1 MRRANRRARPGMTL
15 MELVIGLAITGMMA
29 AAGAGAFASIIDHK
43 RVIHEANATTERAS
57 ALRETIRSWALS
69 GTVRIM
75 IGGGPRGLTSG
86 AGRST
91 GARSSDLGALQLSN
105 VTPATALGDELTIG
119 GVTAMNPAFQSGV
132 TIRLYIDGDNNTP
145 EHGLSMEYRPNNNQ
159 GLVRKMIDS
168 TIDSLRVEFLE
179 GRTGR
184 WIASSQAATIG
195 DMRAVRVTLVPN
207 PKIPYSPILLV
218 PMIFVNGLESANT
231 NQGR

>member
-1 MRRANRRARPGMTL
+1 MTL

-43 RVIHEANATTERAS
+43 RVIREANATTERAS

-86 AGRST
+86 AGRSA
-91 GARSSDLGALQLSN
+91 GPRSSDLGALQLSN
-105 VTPATALGDELTIG
+105 VTPAQAIGDEFTIG
-119 GVTAMNPAFQSGV
+119 SVTAMNPAFQSGV

-145 EHGLSMEYRPNNNQ
+145 EHGLSMEYRPTNNQ

-168 TIDSLRVEFLE
+168 TIDSLRVEILD

-195 DMRAVRVTLVPN
+195 NMRAVRVTLVPN
-207 PKIPYSPILLV
+207 PKIPYSPILLE
-218 PMIFVNGLESANT
+218 PMIFTNGLESANT
-231 NQGR
+231 NQTFTR